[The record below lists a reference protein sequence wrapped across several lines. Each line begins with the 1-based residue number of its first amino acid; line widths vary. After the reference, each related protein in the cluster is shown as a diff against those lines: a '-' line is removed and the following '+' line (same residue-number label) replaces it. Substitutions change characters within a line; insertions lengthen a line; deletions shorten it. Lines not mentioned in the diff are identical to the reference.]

1 MSASPEIIIS
11 DLLPGIYRISGHFR
25 IFGSGLTPGDLID
38 IDLALTLAGG
48 TQKISNSNFYEVNPS
63 GDLSASAEI
72 GELFSI
78 SSESNFIELTLAGTI
93 GVLDDPLDFVI
104 SVNRVSGF
112 G

>member
-1 MSASPEIIIS
+1 METCP
-11 DLLPGIYRISGHFR
+11 
-25 IFGSGLTPGDLID
+25 
-38 IDLALTLAGG
+38 
-48 TQKISNSNFYEVNPS
+48 
-63 GDLSASAEI
+63 SAEI